1 MNYSIITQP
10 THIPERFVSGW
21 NNRDVDELV
30 SIFDEDAEFVNVLGL
45 WWHNK
50 AEIRKAH
57 DYGLRVIFKDS
68 TLKLQKTS
76 VKQLSETIAVVHAK
90 MRLTNQTGHG
100 DVQEPQMRQNLFSFV
115 VQHFDDRG
123 WLCVSAHNTDI
134 IPGAE
139 TNIVDEDGELK
150 RTNYRR

>member
-1 MNYSIITQP
+1 
-10 THIPERFVSGW
+10 
-21 NNRDVDELV
+21 
-30 SIFDEDAEFVNVLGL
+30 VNVVGL

-57 DYGLRVIFKDS
+57 DYGLQVIFNDS
-68 TLKLQKTS
+68 SLKLQKTT
-76 VKQLSETIAVVHAK
+76 VKQLSDTIAVVHAK

-100 DVQEPQMRQNLFSFV
+100 EVHEPKLRQNLFSFV
-115 VQHFDDRG
+115 VQHFGDRG

-139 TNIVDEDGELK
+139 TNIVDEAGNLK
-150 RTNYRR
+150 RANYRG